1 MLSIALAP
9 TQDPRTHRISQQGAG
24 TIFAMIECK
33 LTAANNAAIRRWTY
47 CPCGALDGFNEYSL
61 AHFEAVERDRYENYA
76 PWMRE
81 YFNFGSYAGK
91 KVLEVGVGLGTDLV
105 QFANGGADVSGI
117 DITQRHLALAARN
130 FEVRGMRANLQ
141 YAAAAAIP
149 FESESFDVV
158 YSFGVLH
165 GTDNTVRS
173 ISECHRVLKPG
184 GELILGVYHR
194 YSFFHAYTIL
204 INGILRGRLRRLG
217 YRGLMSLIQSGDAGV
232 KLVTLVKTYSRGQL
246 RNILEDFSQVRFD
259 IRHLT
264 PDDFGALRHFVPAS
278 LAERAGK
285 YVGWYILARAIK

>member
-1 MLSIALAP
+1 M
-9 TQDPRTHRISQQGAG
+9 
-24 TIFAMIECK
+24 FAMTECS
-33 LTAANNAAIRRWTY
+33 LTAANEASIRLWTDR
-47 CPCGALDGFNEYSL
+47 PCGALDGFDENSL

-81 YFNFGSYAGK
+81 FFNFGSFAGK

-105 QFANGGADVSGI
+105 QFAKGGADVSGI

-130 FEVRGMRANLQ
+130 FEVRGMHANLQ

-165 GTDNTVRS
+165 QTDNTVRS

-184 GELILGVYHR
+184 GELILGMYHR
-194 YSFFHAYTIL
+194 YSFFHAYTIF
-204 INGILRGRLRRLG
+204 INGFLRGKLRRLG
-217 YRGLMSLIQSGDAGV
+217 YRGLMSMIQTGADGV
-232 KLVTLVKTYSRGQL
+232 TVAPLVKTYSRSQL

-264 PDDFGALRHFVPAS
+264 PANFGAFRHFVPAS
-278 LAERAGK
+278 LAEGAGK
-285 YVGWYILARAIK
+285 YVGWFILARAIK